1 MKNGLQ
7 IDSNGNKYWYL
18 NDNLHREDGPAI
30 EMKNS
35 RKEWWINGQR
45 HREDGPAIEY
55 NYGSKD
61 WWLENRI
68 VYSKHQNHIHLFPN
82 LSESFKKSIIKYKL
96 TTFESP

>member
-1 MKNGLQ
+1 MKQGLQ
-7 IDSNGNKYWYL
+7 IDRVGNKYWYKD
-18 NDNLHREDGPAI
+18 DNLHREDGPAI

-61 WWLENRI
+61 WWFLNDQL
-68 VYSKHQNHIHLFPN
+68 VYSKDNNNLHKYPN
-82 LSESFKKSIIKYKL
+82 LSEEFKQSIIKYKL
-96 TTFESP
+96 TL